1 MSGLRNLACGAAL
14 ALIAVFAIAPHAGY
28 TISSTPVM
36 VVNPVTV
43 GNPDDPA
50 AFAKAQG
57 IQHPFHITARCPEG
71 DSQACVLTDAVDFS
85 TLFPNQRIII
95 EYYSIS
101 CTFVTGLSLRTV
113 EFIDSNNF
121 IHYSAPI
128 LDHAG
133 ASVNFVSAVTIAQ
146 PARIYL
152 DPGTKLDLSATAFG
166 TPTSI
171 TNLVGLSCDY
181 VFSGQ
186 AIAP

>member
-1 MSGLRNLACGAAL
+1 MRSSPHRHALAACLLVSAISAAPYPAL
-14 ALIAVFAIAPHAGY
+14 AL
-28 TISSTPVM
+28 SSTPVT
-36 VVNPVTV
+36 VTNPVTIA
-43 GNPDDPA
+43 NPDDPA

-186 AIAP
+186 AIDP